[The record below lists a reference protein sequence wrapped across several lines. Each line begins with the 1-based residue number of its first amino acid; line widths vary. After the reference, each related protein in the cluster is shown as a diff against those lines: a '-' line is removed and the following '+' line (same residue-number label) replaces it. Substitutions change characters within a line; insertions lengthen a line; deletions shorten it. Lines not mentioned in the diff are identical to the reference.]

1 MGGLYTEASPE
12 TLPNGASPLC
22 INTDFIVGQTLQ
34 RPGKESVYSFA
45 DSFVEKLA
53 GFATSVAGPNAPN
66 ETAWTNPSNVTLN
79 TPGTYAAV
87 LLNVGGSGT
96 PTGID
101 KSTTGSSITD
111 PSLVLTLTPSTLPEF
126 AICGVSDPFGS
137 ATLDGSWTQLAWGGG
152 EEIGYKEVS
161 SGNCVATVAAHSL
174 PAIAIMTLFTQ
185 NGSPAF
191 VQNSATSNI
200 STPGINTWSF
210 PGSFTT
216 GNTVIVQLTINTA
229 QYPNQPDIAPI
240 GPVTVSDNLGNVYTE
255 IAALDET
262 YVNFQGSGNNFRGYI
277 GQWCCSDAIGGS
289 LTVKVTVPGGNV
301 VSNCIL
307 GIAEFSN
314 ILVSSP
320 PISQILKTLN
330 FPFSLASTVVPLGF
344 QVEIS
349 GKQSALDATTY
360 LSVTVSNGNRTSSVV
375 TGQLSVSDGTL
386 TLGDPTSDWGFVLTP
401 ALFNDPN
408 FTVNIV
414 AQTAGSLPVRFNLYA
429 SKIKVWMTPNPAP
442 NFNYIKTFAQTN
454 GEVLTM
460 ALGDDGIFYQ
470 EDVLNDPGVLTAV
483 YTAVEPDS
491 FAQSATVDDREFIAI
506 SNLQNGTDIPY
517 GYDGTNFDR
526 LSQVGPGAPP
536 SASTSS
542 SGNTILTITQPTVK
556 SDVES
561 PGHLSDILWSAGPG
575 NNSPGNTLTIYYSR
589 NPQLPAP
596 DADLQPGVGVQL
608 ANIASIQGNTV
619 NGDYIVTS
627 VGLGIPPG
635 GQYGRWYFTVQMPTS
650 LYVNLGGGEPSPQ
663 TGTYQVT
670 TATMTTA
677 SQVPN
682 LEVNIQFAITGTGG
696 SPTAGYDGTWIVL
709 TTPNAS
715 QLQITSTQLT
725 GNVATYGYN
734 LITGTNPVLG
744 QAITVTQTLNGN
756 GIFNVSQTTIV
767 ATSPGNFS
775 LNIVSATNIPTAAET
790 GSGIVFGTKFTFDP
804 LIIVGNKSGGS
815 IVTQGTIALGVRKI
829 CYSYLTRNGFIS
841 QPSPILTLD
850 IIAGASSLVVSD
862 LLPGPSN
869 VIARIVHLTAADGGN
884 FYNIPAPVSV
894 IDNGVTVVN
903 SSTWVLDNTSTSI
916 TLSFSDGV
924 LLAADQVDIQ
934 GNNLFECAEL
944 GSCVALVP
952 FSQRL
957 VAIGEQNKISNL
969 LNYSFDGGFTGSAG
983 AFTPAG
989 WIADPTS
996 GAGGTV
1002 IASPIFGFAYQI
1014 ANTTGTT
1021 QAIYGMITQ
1030 NAYQDEFQIPIIDA
1044 STAYSARITIAV
1056 PTGASGGNFVVDLF
1070 SKNLGTVLGT
1080 FSLPLANIGTTMEID
1095 TGTLLTSIL
1104 APVPNDLV
1112 IRIYVTNIPT
1122 GVTVNTDRIEPF
1134 PTAMPNLNT
1143 QVTLSYKDNFEAFD
1157 QLSGVVLGTNQNQQP
1172 IVSASV
1178 LFDSLYLG
1186 KSGSTISVTDNNTTE
1201 PSGWAVP
1208 RTISNSVGTAGVN
1221 AMTTGIDEPNA
1232 GEEWWLTAYQPGLFM
1247 FYGSQPVKLSEE
1259 IQSLWNM
1266 INWKYGYTIWIKN
1279 DITNRRIL
1287 VGVPLRPTDARG
1299 KVPSFLP
1306 AGILTD
1312 PNPTTPNAVLMLNY
1326 KQLNT
1331 ANALADS
1338 PEVHRSYSGKL
1349 LASEMTRK
1357 WAIWI
1362 IKSPCAGLIKRADT
1376 TTPVFLG
1383 NSDNTG
1389 KIYQLVDGLRED
1401 DGSAILQMY
1410 DTYGFVPTEEGEGR
1424 GMGIVRYVFEYM
1436 SLLLDGTGAC
1446 TISVFPNTLDTPYAH
1461 ALLPDLTLPASTNGD
1476 VEVPVNEVGNRLF
1489 VQFKS
1494 NAVGAGFTLSRAI
1507 MVMSQDPWS
1516 PVRGVN
1522 N

>member
-1 MGGLYTEASPE
+1 MGGLYTECPAE
-12 TLPNGASPLC
+12 KLPNGASPLC
-22 INTDFIVGQTLQ
+22 INTDFIVGQTTQ
-34 RPGKESVYSFA
+34 RPGKQSVYSFA
-45 DSFVEKLA
+45 NSFVEKVA
-53 GFATSVAGPNAPN
+53 AFAASVAGSHAPN
-66 ETAWTNPSNVTLN
+66 ETAWTDPSNVTLN
-79 TPGTYAAV
+79 LPGTYASVSLNSGGPSEILQAISGSNIFGVTLPNPISAGSKLIYAV
-87 LLNVGGSGT
+87 GIFTAFDVDTTGAADTDDNSWATATKSLASADWNYFLYECDAPNTGGSPTVQAVITGSPSQEPAILIEISGLTNSAFDQSAIGRGTNETAMDSGPTSPTSQADEMVFGFGFSATSEGNVRLTTGVGYADIPGLTSPYVGWGEYKVVNTIGAQDAVMTNDGSSNYWLLACATFKTGST
-96 PTGID
+96 PTGPY
-101 KSTTGSSITD
+101 SE
-111 PSLVLTLTPSTLPEF
+111 VLE
-126 AICGVSDPFGS
+126 C
-137 ATLDGSWTQLAWGGG
+137 
-152 EEIGYKEVS
+152 
-161 SGNCVATVAAHSL
+161 
-174 PAIAIMTLFTQ
+174 
-185 NGSPAF
+185 
-191 VQNSATSNI
+191 
-200 STPGINTWSF
+200 
-210 PGSFTT
+210 
-216 GNTVIVQLTINTA
+216 
-229 QYPNQPDIAPI
+229 
-240 GPVTVSDNLGNVYTE
+240 
-255 IAALDET
+255 
-262 YVNFQGSGNNFRGYI
+262 
-277 GQWCCSDAIGGS
+277 
-289 LTVKVTVPGGNV
+289 
-301 VSNCIL
+301 
-307 GIAEFSN
+307 
-314 ILVSSP
+314 
-320 PISQILKTLN
+320 LN
-330 FPFSLASTVVPLGF
+330 FPFSLSSTVVPLGF

-349 GKQSALDATTY
+349 GHQTSLAADTILTVSLLHPNATSPTFICQ
-360 LSVTVSNGNRTSSVV
+360 LPISDGIVTVAT
-375 TGQLSVSDGTL
+375 
-386 TLGDPTSDWGFVLTP
+386 PTEDWGLALTP

-408 FTVNIV
+408 FGVKIV
-414 AQTAGSLPVRFNLYA
+414 ASATNSTPVTFDIYA
-429 SKIKVWMTPNPAP
+429 VKIKLWVTPDPP
-442 NFNYIKTFAQTN
+442 PSFNYIKTFAQTN

-460 ALGDDGIFYQ
+460 ALGDDGVFYQ
-470 EDVLNDPGVLTAV
+470 EDVLNNPGVLEAV

-542 SGNTILTITQPTVK
+542 SGNTILTITQPSAK

-575 NNSPGNTLTIYYSR
+575 NSSPGNTLTIYYSR
-589 NPQLPAP
+589 DAVLPNP

-608 ANIASIQGNTV
+608 ANIAPIQGNTV

-650 LYVNLGGGEPSPQ
+650 LFVNLGGGEPSPQ

-682 LEVNIQFAITGTGG
+682 LEVNTQFAIAGTGG
-696 SPTAGYDGTWIVL
+696 SPPAGYDGTWTVL

-715 QLQITSTQLT
+715 QLQITSTELT

-756 GIFNVSQTTIV
+756 GIFNVAQAIIV
-767 ATSPGNFS
+767 ATSPGTFS

-790 GSGIVFGTKFTFDP
+790 GSGIVFGTIFTFDP
-804 LIIVGNKSGGS
+804 LMIVGNKSGGS
-815 IVTQGTIALGVRKI
+815 IVTAGVITLGVRKI
-829 CYSYLTRNGFIS
+829 CYSFLTRNGFIT

-850 IIAGASSLVVSD
+850 IIAGASTLVVSG
-862 LLPGPSN
+862 LLTGPDD

-894 IDNGVTVVN
+894 IDNGVTVIN
-903 SSTWVLDNTSTSI
+903 SSTWVLDNTSTSV

-952 FSQRL
+952 YAQRL

-1021 QAIYGMITQ
+1021 QATYGMITQ

-1044 STAYSARITIAV
+1044 STAYSVRVTVAV
-1056 PTGASGGNFVVDLF
+1056 PTGASGGNLVVDLF

-1080 FSLPLANIGTTMEID
+1080 FSLPLASIATSMEID
-1095 TGTLLTSIL
+1095 TGTLLTSVL

-1112 IRIYVTNIPT
+1112 IRLYATNIPN
-1122 GVTVNTDRIEPF
+1122 GVTVNIDRVEPF
-1134 PTAMPNLNT
+1134 PTMAPNLNT
-1143 QVTLSYKDNFEAFD
+1143 QVTLSYKGNFEAFD
-1157 QLSGVVLGTNQNQQP
+1157 QLSGVILGTNQNQQP
-1172 IVSASV
+1172 IVSAFI
-1178 LFDSLYLG
+1178 LFDSLYLV
-1186 KSGSTISVTDNNTTE
+1186 KSGSMISVTDNNTTE
-1201 PSGWAVP
+1201 PSGWATP

-1221 AMTTGIDEPNA
+1221 AVTTGIDEPNA
-1232 GEEWWLTAYQPGLFM
+1232 GEEWAITAYQPGLFM
-1247 FYGSQPVKLSEE
+1247 FYGGQPVKLSEE

-1266 INWKYGYTIWIKN
+1266 INWKYGYTIWVKN
-1279 DITNRRIL
+1279 DITERRIL
-1287 VGVPLRPTDARG
+1287 VGVPLRPTNAQG
-1299 KVPSFLP
+1299 KVSSFLP

-1331 ANALADS
+1331 ANTLADS

-1349 LASEMTRK
+1349 LASELTRK

-1362 IKSPCAGLIKRADT
+1362 LKSPCAGLIERADT

-1383 NSDNTG
+1383 NSDHTG
-1389 KIYQLVDGLRED
+1389 KIYQLVDGLLED
-1401 DGSAILQMY
+1401 DGNAILQMY

-1424 GMGIVRYVFEYM
+1424 QMGVTRFCYDYM
-1436 SLLLDGTGAC
+1436 SLLLDGSGAC

-1494 NAVGAGFTLSRAI
+1494 NAVGAGFILSRVI
-1507 MVMSQDPWS
+1507 MCMSQDPWAS
-1516 PVRGVN
+1516 VRGVN